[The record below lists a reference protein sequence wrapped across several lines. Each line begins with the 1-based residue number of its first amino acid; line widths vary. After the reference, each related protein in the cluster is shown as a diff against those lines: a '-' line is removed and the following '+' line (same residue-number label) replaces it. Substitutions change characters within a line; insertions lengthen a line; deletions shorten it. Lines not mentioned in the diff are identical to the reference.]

1 MDKLNAIGERIRQSL
16 EEKNEARDRVL
27 QLSRSMIRDCS
38 RAIRAVHRNDRKVAL
53 ERIES
58 AREMLKALKSE
69 SIPYP
74 DLFFAGYCRDAMKEY
89 AEANITFALVM
100 DEPLPDPDDLGVPYS
115 AYLCG
120 LGETAGELRRRVLDV
135 LRSDRMDEA
144 GRLLEDMDGIYGLL
158 VTMDFPNPL
167 TGNLRR
173 ITDLVRGVTERTRGD
188 LATSIRQFELKKALR
203 DVEAK
208 LDGG

>member
-16 EEKNEARDRVL
+16 EEKSEARDRIL

-38 RAIRAVHRNDRKVAL
+38 RAIRAVHRNERKVAL

-58 AREMLKALKSE
+58 AGEMLKALKSE
-69 SIPYP
+69 SISYP

-89 AEANITFALVM
+89 AEANITFALIM

-144 GRLLEDMDGIYGLL
+144 GRLLEDMDSIYGLL

>member
-16 EEKNEARDRVL
+16 EEKNEARDRIL

-38 RAIRAVHRNDRKVAL
+38 RAIRAVHRNERKVAL

-58 AREMLKALKSE
+58 AGEMLKALKSE
-69 SIPYP
+69 SMPYP

-89 AEANITFALVM
+89 AEANITFALIM

-144 GRLLEDMDGIYGLL
+144 GRLLEDMDSIYGLL

-173 ITDLVRGVTERTRGD
+173 VTDLVRGVTERTRGD

>member
-16 EEKNEARDRVL
+16 EEKNEARDRIL
-27 QLSRSMIRDCS
+27 QLSRSVIRDCS
-38 RAIRAVHRNDRKVAL
+38 RAIRAVHRNERKVAL

-58 AREMLKALKSE
+58 AGELLKALKSE

-74 DLFFAGYCRDAMKEY
+74 DLLFTGYSRDAMKEY
-89 AEANITFALVM
+89 AEANITYALVM
-100 DEPLPDPDDLGVPYS
+100 DEPLPDPDDLGVAYS

-120 LGETAGELRRRVLDV
+120 LGEAAGELRRRVLDV

-144 GRLLEDMDGIYGLL
+144 GRLLEDMDSIYGLL
-158 VTMDFPNPL
+158 VTMDFPDAL
-167 TGNLRR
+167 TGSLRR